1 MRKCLVTK
9 LNGVSSNSDLLRI
22 GEIRMHFDKSA
33 LPTTFNRGKNIIFT
47 KDSQLEIIGDAYFTD
62 KTFSKNLGKK
72 IKNATSSVYVSNAD
86 CDVCILDK
94 YSLKGIYDFVEN
106 NTNDNGN
113 CHLSIDGLKY
123 STSLKQLIL
132 PNGKVSGDIASLK
145 DLVELNSISLNNTQV
160 SGDIA
165 SLKDLVELNSIS
177 LSNTQVSGD
186 IASLKNLVELNSI
199 SLSNTQV
206 SGDIASLKNL
216 VELNSVFITYV
227 TGDIE
232 AFTNCTKLKTLRL
245 DKSSGVKGDL
255 ASLPESCNTFTCYNS
270 DTAFTWGTRP
280 ESAYIL
286 SLNGVIVLDN
296 VDKMLQDQSK
306 CKVSSGDKRISC
318 TGTRTSASDSAVQAL
333 QDKGYTVSIKP
344 LS

>member
-145 DLVELNSISLNNTQV
+145 DLVELNSISL
-160 SGDIA
+160 
-165 SLKDLVELNSIS
+165 
-177 LSNTQVSGD
+177 
-186 IASLKNLVELNSI
+186 
-199 SLSNTQV
+199 SNTQV